1 MDKLSQIFLI
11 LIPASLVLFGMY
23 ITVKSMINGQNEVK
37 LIEVK
42 SENKKITLPLQ
53 LQAYERICLLLERI
67 SPQNIL
73 IRLNGKVLNV
83 ADFHQVL
90 INEIRDEFNH
100 NHSQQIYMS
109 DNAWTEVKN
118 AVELTIGNINE
129 AAMGLDPQ
137 ANGIELSKSILK
149 TMIKAEHNIIEKALQ
164 NIKAEARANIFV

>member
-23 ITVKSMINGQNEVK
+23 ITVRSLVNGQNEGK
-37 LIEVK
+37 NIDAK
-42 SENKKITLPLQ
+42 SEAKKITLPLQ
-53 LQAYERICLLLERI
+53 LQAYERVCLLLERI

-73 IRLNGKVLNV
+73 IRLNGKALNV

-109 DNAWTEVKN
+109 DAAWNNVKN

-129 AAMGLDPQ
+129 AYIGLDPQ

-149 TMIKAEHNIIEKALQ
+149 TFIKADHNIIETALQ
-164 NIKAEARANIFV
+164 NVKSEARANIFI